1 MSKRTSKLSRRG
13 TSKCTQDLKAK
24 SLDKSSDDFEEVK
37 PISRY
42 PTRNDTSNKI
52 KMPRYIDDQAS
63 SLSIHSVC
71 KKLSAHKGDDLNKS
85 EKLISNLGNRN
96 VSNNRRHEDQNKKYY
111 SNISSRSSSEAENGD
126 HPKAK
131 EPENIDG
138 PKEKVHSNATSSESK
153 VICDRNEEQQL
164 INNPISNVPPCPLC
178 GKTFKLSNEGKRTS
192 HLKECGTTHG
202 VDAQDLVKMRRLE
215 VLCFKPSY

>member
-24 SLDKSSDDFEEVK
+24 SIDKSSDDFEEVK
-37 PISRY
+37 PISRI

-71 KKLSAHKGDDLNKS
+71 KKLSAHKGDDVNKS

-96 VSNNRRHEDQNKKYY
+96 VSNNIRHEDQNKKYY

-126 HPKAK
+126 HPNAK
-131 EPENIDG
+131 EPKNIDG
-138 PKEKVHSNATSSESK
+138 LKEKVNSNSTSSESK

-215 VLCFKPSY
+215 VLMF

>member
-1 MSKRTSKLSRRG
+1 MTKRTSKLSRRG

-24 SLDKSSDDFEEVK
+24 NLDKSSDDFEEVK
-37 PISRY
+37 PISRN
-42 PTRNDTSNKI
+42 PTTNDTSNKI

-96 VSNNRRHEDQNKKYY
+96 VSNNIIHEDQNKKYY

-126 HPKAK
+126 HPNAK

-153 VICDRNEEQQL
+153 AICDRNEEQQL
-164 INNPISNVPPCPLC
+164 INNPIYNVPPCPLC

-215 VLCFKPSY
+215 V